1 MRFIMPVIMFSTF
14 LAGRGDPGGAAVLS
28 HAITASLSAFWDGLG
43 FLKARLVT
51 RFLYA
56 LTLLAG
62 SQLGGVM
69 RPVYRARAGSFT
81 RNLLVSLTNLA
92 YARFTFALRGFP
104 RAPFGS
110 LLYSFIKSAWF
121 PLRVRL
127 PMFAARRRL
136 YSSSRAYRLLLK
148 LELELEFAG
157 LGGVLA
163 RTGLGGEGAFLPAI
177 KDRSVSNLFEFGM
190 ELYSENK
197 LVGSIFRAIAVR
209 SASGMVAHSRWVRVS
224 PAVF

>member
-1 MRFIMPVIMFSTF
+1 
-14 LAGRGDPGGAAVLS
+14 
-28 HAITASLSAFWDGLG
+28 
-43 FLKARLVT
+43 
-51 RFLYA
+51 
-56 LTLLAG
+56 
-62 SQLGGVM
+62 M

-81 RNLLVSLTNLA
+81 RNLLVSLRNLA

-127 PMFAARRRL
+127 PMFAARRML
-136 YSSSRAYRLLLK
+136 YSNSRASRLLLK
-148 LELELEFAG
+148 LELELAG

-163 RTGLGGEGAFLPAI
+163 RTGLGGEGAFLPSI

-197 LVGSIFRAIAVR
+197 LVGRIFRAIAVR